1 MKNRYEY
8 WLHNQAKYLFVEG
21 YEKGEFSK
29 NFAMDGEEL
38 SFKIH
43 IGKTSESKKWC
54 FVLKFVLAYCEK
66 KCSSDWEK
74 LLKIKA

>member
-8 WLHNQAKYLFVEG
+8 WLHNQAKLFVEG

-29 NFAMDGEEL
+29 NFAMDGKEL

-43 IGKTSESKKWC
+43 IGKSSENKKWC
-54 FVLKFVLAYCEK
+54 FVLKFVLTYCEK
-66 KCSSDWEK
+66 K
-74 LLKIKA
+74 IKMVENSQNFWDH

>member
-1 MKNRYEY
+1 M
-8 WLHNQAKYLFVEG
+8 FVEG

-43 IGKTSESKKWC
+43 IGESESKKWC
-54 FVLKFVLAYCEK
+54 FVLKFVLTYCE
-66 KCSSDWEK
+66 EK
-74 LLKIKA
+74 ILKIKA